1 MLETDWTC
9 FVNPWIRKLEFVAGR
24 HHVLKGLSNPDV
36 FALPPGGSATSSMLD
51 SLDPIAAEN
60 VKKLQAGISNILV
73 QFVLQT
79 AGAISHRNSSRCRNN
94 KLLNSSNTSSS
105 TAEALEEPIP
115 TCWKRPLAAANVL
128 RR

>member
-1 MLETDWTC
+1 M
-9 FVNPWIRKLEFVAGR
+9 KLEFVAGR
-24 HHVLKGLSNPDV
+24 HRVLKGPSNPDV

-60 VKKLQAGISNILV
+60 VKKLQADISNILV
-73 QFVLQT
+73 QFVLQA

-94 KLLNSSNTSSS
+94 KLLNSSTSITSSNTSSS